1 MLLPPPGPAPCPLP
15 YRGRQDLGWLGSSS
29 AQAGMGPAGM
39 SLFGL
44 LQDQWASFNLI
55 YISVTQS
62 ITQKSA
68 SGISIQGEE

>member
-29 AQAGMGPAGM
+29 ARAGMGLAGM
-39 SLFGL
+39 SLSGL
-44 LQDQWASFNLI
+44 LQERWASFNLI

-62 ITQKSA
+62 IPQKSV
-68 SGISIQGEE
+68 SSISIQGEE